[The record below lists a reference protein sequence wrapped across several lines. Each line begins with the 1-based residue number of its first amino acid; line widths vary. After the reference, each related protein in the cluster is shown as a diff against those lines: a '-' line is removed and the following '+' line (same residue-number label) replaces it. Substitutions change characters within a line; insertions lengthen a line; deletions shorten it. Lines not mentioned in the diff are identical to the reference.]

1 MAQTGRSIS
10 RQQRQTPSI
19 LLQAP
24 THSLLLQATP
34 PLWNSYITAWGFLRQ
49 MCLFHLL
56 RFQLLGIILLP
67 GIFLLVILLLGILLL
82 IIFLLGIFLLVIL
95 LIGHNLLGILL
106 LGFMGQAIL
115 VFLSI

>member
-24 THSLLLQATP
+24 TPSLLLQATP

-56 RFQLLGIILLP
+56 HFQLLDIILP

-82 IIFLLGIFLLVIL
+82 IIFLLAIFLLVIL

>member
-10 RQQRQTPSI
+10 RPQRQTPSI

-56 RFQLLGIILLP
+56 RFQLLGIILP
-67 GIFLLVILLLGILLL
+67 
-82 IIFLLGIFLLVIL
+82 GIFLLVIL